1 VDAKG
6 STMSKVQSA
15 LAPVDRISSAV
26 SITDDYVSTLTTVLQ
41 QLNGKQVECLVN
53 SLLAM
58 KNAEGTLYICGNGGS
73 AANAIHL
80 ANDFTFGIHPGGN
93 ALKVEA
99 LAANSSVLTC
109 LGNDIGYD
117 NIFSHQLKVKANKKD
132 ILLVLSGSGN
142 SQNILNAITQ
152 AKSIGMTTF
161 GILGFTGGK
170 AKAMLDHAFHF
181 DIQDMQISEDTQVI
195 IGHILM
201 KALHKSL
208 QEVC

>member
-1 VDAKG
+1 
-6 STMSKVQSA
+6 MNKVQSA
-15 LAPVDRISSAV
+15 LAPVTSISSV
-26 SITDDYVSTLTTVLQ
+26 ELITSNYVGTLTTVLQ
-41 QLNGKQVECLVN
+41 QLDGKQVECLVDA
-53 SLLAM
+53 LLAM
-58 KNAEGTLYICGNGGS
+58 KTSGGTLYICGNGGS

-142 SQNILNAITQ
+142 SQNILNAVTQ

-170 AKAMLDHAFHF
+170 AKTILDHAFHF
-181 DIQDMQISEDTQVI
+181 DIQDMQISEDMQVI

-201 KALHKSL
+201 KSL
-208 QEVC
+208 YQELKDV

>member
-1 VDAKG
+1 
-6 STMSKVQSA
+6 MSKVQSA
-15 LAPVDRISSAV
+15 LAPVDRISSVV
-26 SITDDYVSTLTTVLQ
+26 SITNGYVSTLTTVLQ

-201 KALHKSL
+201 KALHNSL
-208 QEVC
+208 QGVC

>member
-1 VDAKG
+1 
-6 STMSKVQSA
+6 MSKVQSA

-201 KALHKSL
+201 KSL
-208 QEVC
+208 YQELKYV